1 MEYILIAVQETIPVE
16 KFPVCQW
23 PTTGRWFSSGIPVS
37 STNKNKRHDITEI
50 LLTVALNTQ
59 TQYTG
64 TNEIVI
70 MCGSMYYP

>member
-1 MEYILIAVQETIPVE
+1 MENSLVVLHLM
-16 KFPVCQW
+16 W
-23 PTTGRWFSSGIPVS
+23 SSLSVFCPIS
-37 STNKNKRHDITEI
+37 STNKNERHDITEI